1 MGVPLNHPFLDG
13 IFPLR
18 NQPAIGVPPWLWKA
32 PQSFGCFPRFVDGL
46 MLLTNCPREIS
57 FMIAQPLGP
66 KISPKKRWPVLW
78 KMAGSGD
85 AWISKQVGISAT
97 YNKIASR
104 SMIFRIFKSCFSN
117 IYTPCPQ
124 FCLLPHGK
132 FCRGPN
138 MQGNPNCWYYM
149 LPHHRSHTP
158 RLPLREE
165 RWFIR
170 FHLPRKSWDRPLV
183 GFLACLGSPWDW
195 WDLHGAYISM
205 VIYGVNT
212 PDSFFVISNYVDNL
226 YLMV

>member
-66 KISPKKRWPVLW
+66 KISPKKRRPVLW
-78 KMAGSGD
+78 NGD
-85 AWISKQVGISAT
+85 AWRSQSKWASAQLTTKLPPDPWYSEYSQVFFPT
-97 YNKIASR
+97 YTHHAHS
-104 SMIFRIFKSCFSN
+104 FVC
-117 IYTPCPQ
+117 
-124 FCLLPHGK
+124 CLMVN

-149 LPHHRSHTP
+149 LPHRRSHTP